1 MHNDGRVCLPSPELL
16 LVLSSIVVDQHVGGV
31 ALDIAQDIT
40 GTAGNEQ
47 LLHLVR
53 GVGARVEGRL
63 RGGGQRQVVGNQT
76 GNVRGS
82 HRCSRNGALGS
93 LGANPGRLDVLSRS
107 EDINTL
113 SDVGEVGARVIQGR
127 GTDSD
132 GFSNAGGGVV
142 AGIAVVV
149 TGGDGKVKTSSNSS
163 CNVVVQGTGL
173 ATSEGHV
180 GDGTLVLLALLL
192 GESLVLLDGI
202 VDTSNDVGHGAGS
215 VGAQDLDGDNVGL
228 LGDTIGSAGNGSGAV
243 STVAV
248 VICIRVVGGDG
259 LTPLGSALELV
270 VFSVD
275 TGVDDKDS
283 DALSSVGV
291 VLVLVE
297 GAEGQC
303 FAVGDTGETPGGAGL
318 DLDVGSI
325 NKLVAL
331 NVVDLKDASICVR
344 KKKSALARTQDDDAD
359 WIRWVRLVSRGM

>member
-1 MHNDGRVCLPSPELL
+1 M
-16 LVLSSIVVDQHVGGV
+16 
-31 ALDIAQDIT
+31 
-40 GTAGNEQ
+40 
-47 LLHLVR
+47 
-53 GVGARVEGRL
+53 EGRL
-63 RGGGQRQVVGNQT
+63 RGRGQRQVVGNQAS
-76 GNVRGS
+76 NVRGS
-82 HRCSRNGALGS
+82 HRCSRDGALGS
-93 LGANPGRLDVLSRS
+93 LRTNPGRLNVLSRP

-113 SDVGEVGARVIQGR
+113 SDVGEVSARVIQGR

-132 GFSNAGGGVV
+132 GGSNTGGGVV

-180 GDGTLVLLALLL
+180 GDGALVLLALLL
-192 GESLVLLDGI
+192 GESLVLLDSI
-202 VDTSNDVGHGAGS
+202 VDTSNDVGHGTGS

-228 LGDTIGSAGNGSGAV
+228 LGDTIGSTGNGSSAV

-248 VICIRVVGGDG
+248 VICIGVVGGDG
-259 LTPLGSALELV
+259 LAPLGSTLEFV
-270 VFSVD
+270 VFNVD
-275 TGVDDKDS
+275 TSVDDKDG
-283 DALSSVGV
+283 DAISSVGV

-303 FAVGDTGETPGGAGL
+303 FAVGDTGETPGGASL

-331 NVVDLKDASICVR
+331 NVVDLKDTLICVR
-344 KKKSALARTQDDDAD
+344 KKKSALAKTQDDDVG
-359 WIRWVRLVSRGM
+359 WIRWFGVRLVSRGM